1 MRRKRKQKRAPEA
14 PKKAMTAYIFF
25 NKEMR
30 QQVKES
36 LGPTAKTTEIVRVIA
51 EKWSNMTDEEKAPY
65 VKMAEDDKVR
75 YNREISNY
83 EGPLHVPVT
92 RKRGH
97 QNRSPDAPKRAMS
110 PFLYFSNEKRQ
121 EMQKCNPD
129 LKVTD
134 ISAKLGE
141 IWRDMTDE
149 QKEPYVKKSAADRDR
164 YHKEQEVFKSKN
176 SKPDNPEEKTPT
188 PTVNPPVQTVVTP
201 NQWNVQMNENST
213 NPLYSRPYDISNQ
226 LDLAVSYGSCV

>member
-1 MRRKRKQKRAPEA
+1 
-14 PKKAMTAYIFF
+14 
-25 NKEMR
+25 
-30 QQVKES
+30 
-36 LGPTAKTTEIVRVIA
+36 
-51 EKWSNMTDEEKAPY
+51 
-65 VKMAEDDKVR
+65 
-75 YNREISNY
+75 
-83 EGPLHVPVT
+83 
-92 RKRGH
+92 
-97 QNRSPDAPKRAMS
+97 MS

-176 SKPDNPEEKTPT
+176 SKPDNPECGHSESVECT
-188 PTVNPPVQTVVTP
+188 
-201 NQWNVQMNENST
+201 NEREFNES
-213 NPLYSRPYDISNQ
+213 IIF
-226 LDLAVSYGSCV
+226 AAI

>member
-1 MRRKRKQKRAPEA
+1 
-14 PKKAMTAYIFF
+14 
-25 NKEMR
+25 
-30 QQVKES
+30 
-36 LGPTAKTTEIVRVIA
+36 
-51 EKWSNMTDEEKAPY
+51 
-65 VKMAEDDKVR
+65 
-75 YNREISNY
+75 
-83 EGPLHVPVT
+83 
-92 RKRGH
+92 
-97 QNRSPDAPKRAMS
+97 MS

-188 PTVNPPVQTVVTP
+188 PTVNPPDCGHSESVECT
-201 NQWNVQMNENST
+201 NEREFNES
-213 NPLYSRPYDISNQ
+213 IIF
-226 LDLAVSYGSCV
+226 AAI